1 MMLSVDDLRSKYG
14 YQIPSG
20 KEAIYATRLA
30 TAESRVL
37 AEIGYS
43 EEVRTDYFE
52 GVGRHFQLTCAP
64 VAEIIS
70 TTPECDYR
78 YDKRSRAL
86 VTKYLVQDLE
96 VTYRT
101 GFDKVPDEILSCIAY
116 TAMHLAKLQAS
127 GLMGVTQRTTDG
139 GAETIEQN
147 ALPTVVRG
155 LLQRYKVGVLA

>member
-1 MMLSVDDLRSKYG
+1 MMISVDDLRSKYG
-14 YQIPSG
+14 YQIPQG
-20 KEAIYATRLA
+20 KEAIYATLLA

-52 GVGRHFQLTCAP
+52 GVGRHFQLTYAP

-70 TTPECDYR
+70 TTPECEYR

-86 VTKYLVQDLE
+86 VARYLVHDFE

-101 GFDKVPDEILSCIAY
+101 GFDKVPSEILSCIAY
-116 TAMHLAKLQAS
+116 TAMHLAKSLS
-127 GLMGVTQRTTDG
+127 SL
-139 GAETIEQN
+139 
-147 ALPTVVRG
+147 
-155 LLQRYKVGVLA
+155 

>member
-14 YQIPSG
+14 YQIPQG
-20 KEAIYATRLA
+20 KEAIYATILA

-52 GVGRHFQLTCAP
+52 GVGRHFQLTYAP

-70 TTPECDYR
+70 TTPECEYR

-86 VTKYLVQDLE
+86 ITRYLVHDLE

-116 TAMHLAKLQAS
+116 TAMHLAKLQMS
-127 GLMGVTQRTTDG
+127 GLMGVAQRTTDG
-139 GAETIEQN
+139 GTETIEQT
-147 ALPTVVRG
+147 ALPLVVKG
-155 LLQRYKVGVLA
+155 LLQHYKSGVLA

>member
-1 MMLSVDDLRSKYG
+1 MILSVDDLRSKYG
-14 YQIPSG
+14 YQIPQG
-20 KEAIYATRLA
+20 KEAIYATLLA

-52 GVGRHFQLTCAP
+52 GVGRHFQLTYAP

-70 TTPECDYR
+70 TTPECEYR

-86 VTKYLVQDLE
+86 VTRYLVHDFE

-101 GFDKVPDEILSCIAY
+101 GFDKVPSEILSCIAY
-116 TAMHLAKLQAS
+116 TAMHLAKLQMS
-127 GLMGVTQRTTDG
+127 GLLGVTQRTTDG
-139 GAETIEQN
+139 GTETIEQN
-147 ALPTVVRG
+147 ALPLVVKG
-155 LLQRYKVGVLA
+155 LLQHYKSGVLA